1 MSFFDELENI
11 LSKAKAENSPAED
24 AAKDESTNAPLPI
37 AVEVPADESIVSAPV
52 VARPVS
58 TEVAPL
64 RTAAPSIPTLAPRPS
79 LELSPAISLAVPAVA
94 SETLAPVAPSLPSR
108 PSVALLDNAPKLSL
122 AIADP
127 VKVEEVAT
135 VQPKPSAVATSIAA
149 VLPTLPAASKPAGL
163 PPRPE
168 TLTAAAADVD
178 TDVAEDEAWEPVAL
192 PTVDSLVLA
201 SAPALAAKAEVVSS
215 DPENYIAAVSH
226 AEDITVRTNSL
237 PEIKPAGH
245 EFFFEKDEEPVVF

>member
-24 AAKDESTNAPLPI
+24 AAKDESTNAPLSV
-37 AVEVPADESIVSAPV
+37 AVAVPADESIVSAPV
-52 VARPVS
+52 VARPVA

-64 RTAAPSIPTLAPRPS
+64 RTAVPSIPTLAPRPS

-94 SETLAPVAPSLPSR
+94 SEPVAPEAPSLPSR

-122 AIADP
+122 AVAEP
-127 VKVEEVAT
+127 VKVEEEAP
-135 VQPKPSAVATSIAA
+135 VQPKPSAVAASIAA

-168 TLTAAAADVD
+168 TLTAAADVD

-201 SAPALAAKAEVVSS
+201 SAPVLAAKAEVVSS